1 MGRSVPKG
9 LGHTVFLLC
18 PVPVRL
24 TSASLVLRS
33 VSRGLVLAELMRSPA
48 LVFLEPAEFMI
59 SLVL

>member
-18 PVPVRL
+18 PMPVHL

-33 VSRGLVLAELMRSPA
+33 VSRGLVLAELMSSPA
-48 LVFLEPAEFMI
+48 LVFLESAEFMV

>member
-1 MGRSVPKG
+1 MGRSVPEG

-24 TSASLVLRS
+24 KSASLVLRS
-33 VSRGLVLAELMRSPA
+33 VSGGLVLAELMCRPA

-59 SLVL
+59 CLVL

>member
-18 PVPVRL
+18 PVPERL

-33 VSRGLVLAELMRSPA
+33 VSGGLVLAELMRSPA
-48 LVFLEPAEFMI
+48 LVFLEPAEFMV